1 MGLGQLLRPLMI
13 GLLLI
18 TLALSVLTVSVVVEG
33 ERALSASDRAF
44 NAGRLDDALAFA
56 ERSATLYAP
65 GAPHRRA
72 AYERLAAI
80 AVGSEGK
87 GDTEM
92 ALRAWRAVRGA
103 VLETRHLWL
112 VEPQWLA
119 LANEHL
125 ARLEAQQ
132 TASAQSPAEHKAA
145 QDQNLAL
152 LTRDESPRAGWVVV
166 LGVGCVLT
174 AFGLIWGISSGVTR
188 QGAPIWE
195 RLRGPA
201 VVAVL
206 GLLCWTFAV
215 FRA

>member
-1 MGLGQLLRPLMI
+1 MWLGQLLRPLMV

-33 ERALSASDRAF
+33 ERALAASDRAF

-56 ERSATLYAP
+56 ERAATLYAP

-80 AVGSEGK
+80 AVGSESK
-87 GDTEM
+87 GDSVT

-132 TASAQSPAEHKAA
+132 MQSALSPSERKAA
-145 QDQNLAL
+145 QDQTLAL
-152 LTRDESPRAGWVVV
+152 LSRDESPRAGWVVV
-166 LGVGCVLT
+166 LGLGFVLT
-174 AFGLIWGISSGVTR
+174 AFGLIWGISAGVTP
-188 QGAPIWE
+188 QGSPIWV
-195 RLRGPA
+195 RLWGPA
-201 VVAVL
+201 AVAVL